1 MKIQFIKLCI
11 SMIAFLSFSLAV
23 SSQTLFVK
31 RQYCPKK
38 SIEFSSGTCIP
49 EGFVIVGVGSFE
61 KKNENN
67 SLNSLNEKDKRM
79 IRRYGKMFKSCHVFI
94 DFSGEVIK
102 QNNPSTEHISFYAL
116 QPAFK
121 ID

>member
-1 MKIQFIKLCI
+1 MKNPFIKLCT
-11 SMIAFLSFSLAV
+11 SMIAFLSFSLVV

-31 RQYCPKK
+31 REYCPKK
-38 SIEFSSGTCIP
+38 SIEFSSGTCVP
-49 EGFVIVGVGSFE
+49 EGFVIVGVGSIE
-61 KKNENN
+61 KRNENN
-67 SLNSLNEKDKRM
+67 SLNSLNERDKRLM
-79 IRRYGKMFKSCHVFI
+79 RRYGKMFKSCHVFI

-116 QPAFK
+116 QPAFN